1 MTKLLIWLTVEM
13 TNLHKSSMTI
23 QQFQKKF
30 NKCQIPQLGGDA
42 IGKDD
47 VVLRNGIVLCEV
59 HKMKCAYLIERKAS
73 HGFLAVFSV
82 DKIWE
87 QEYNRFCKE
96 YGAEQNIS
104 TIPEEFSCYLCG
116 QRNGQMELTQRCEE
130 IVLRDVGQVTDVYC
144 IERKELQPHNSN
156 RRRVVKQLQGG
167 ADCVSKNLNS
177 GGNIRFRPV
186 LVAKPREKPTIFPA
200 NKFFVK
206 FNKTKYGIKCLEE
219 GERLPDIKKLPDIQ
233 NGI

>member
-23 QQFQKKF
+23 QQFQMKF
-30 NKCQIPQLGGDA
+30 NKCQISQAGGNAAEKNEAESRD
-42 IGKDD
+42 G
-47 VVLRNGIVLCEV
+47 VVFCRVNET
-59 HKMKCAYLIERKAS
+59 KCVYWIERDNGRGSPVA
-73 HGFLAVFSV
+73 FSV

-87 QEYNRFCKE
+87 QEHNRFRKK

-104 TIPEEFSCYLCG
+104 TIPEEFSCYLRE
-116 QRNGQMELTQRCEE
+116 QRNGLIELTQHCDE
-130 IVLRDVGQVTDVYC
+130 IVLRNVGQVTDVYC

-167 ADCVSKNLNS
+167 ADCVSENLNS

-186 LVAKPREKPTIFPA
+186 LVAKPRKKPTVFPA
-200 NKFFVK
+200 NKFFVE
-206 FNKTKYGIKCLEE
+206 FNKTQYPIMPLEE
-219 GERLPDIKKLPDIQ
+219 GEKLPDIED
-233 NGI
+233 GI

>member
-104 TIPEEFSCYLCG
+104 TIPEEFSCYLRG
-116 QRNGQMELTQRCEE
+116 QRNGQMGFTQHCDE
-130 IVLRDVGQVTDVYC
+130 IVLRNVGQVTNVYC
-144 IERKELQPHNSN
+144 IERKERQPHNSS
-156 RRRVVKQLQGG
+156 RRSVVKQLQGG
-167 ADCVSKNLNS
+167 AKCVFENLNS
-177 GGNIRFRPV
+177 VGNIKFWFV
-186 LVAKPREKPTIFPA
+186 LVTKFREKPIVFPA
-200 NKFFVK
+200 NKFFVE
-206 FNKTKYGIKCLEE
+206 FDKTQYRIEPLEE
-219 GERLPDIKKLPDIQ
+219 GKKLPDM
-233 NGI
+233 